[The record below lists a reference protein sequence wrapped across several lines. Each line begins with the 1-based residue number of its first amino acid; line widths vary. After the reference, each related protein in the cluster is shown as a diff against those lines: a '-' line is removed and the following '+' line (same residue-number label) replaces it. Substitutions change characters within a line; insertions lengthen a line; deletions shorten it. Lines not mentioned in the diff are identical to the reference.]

1 MKKILIIDDSEEFNF
16 LMMSLFKFH
25 NFEVVAKTKSDLG
38 IEEAVS
44 EKYEVIIVDYMMD
57 DGKNGIE
64 ILDKISADDSA
75 NRDTPKI
82 MLTAKFL
89 NDEEKNELLKYG
101 AIYLSKP
108 IMPNDLFRK
117 ITELIG

>member
-25 NFEVVAKTKSDLG
+25 KFEVDAETQSDNG
-38 IEEAVS
+38 IDRAVN
-44 EKYEVIIVDYMMD
+44 EKYEVVIVDYMMD

-64 ILDKISADDSA
+64 ILDKISADNSA
-75 NRDTPKI
+75 NKDTPKI

-89 NDEEKNELLKYG
+89 NEEEKNELLKYG

>member
-1 MKKILIIDDSEEFNF
+1 MKKILIIDDCEEFNF

-64 ILDKISADDSA
+64 ILDKIASDESV
-75 NRDTPKI
+75 NKETPKI

-89 NDEEKNELLKYG
+89 NDEEKNELLKHG